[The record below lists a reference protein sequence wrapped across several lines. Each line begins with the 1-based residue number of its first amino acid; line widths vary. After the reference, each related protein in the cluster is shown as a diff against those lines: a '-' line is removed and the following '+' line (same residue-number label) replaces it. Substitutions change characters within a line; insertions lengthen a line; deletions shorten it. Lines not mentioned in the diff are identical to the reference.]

1 MEVYRNFLGIVEEFC
16 SLDASPV
23 DVKFEGD
30 NLAEV
35 FYQNKV
41 KWHKSCH
48 LKFSASK
55 LLSVRAQREREK
67 ECASIND
74 QRRSKRHSMA
84 NTVNEESCI
93 FCSLPF
99 GKLYQCAT
107 MELDSDLRKM
117 AEDLQD
123 TALIAK
129 LSGADLIAIEAKY
142 HNKCRIAYRNRHRS
156 FMQLQQSRDN
166 TEEKQLL
173 ARAFAELVC
182 YIENSVENDE
192 CIFKLAQLHS
202 LYVERL
208 QCLGISKC

>member
-1 MEVYRNFLGIVEEFC
+1 ME
-16 SLDASPV
+16 
-23 DVKFEGD
+23 
-30 NLAEV
+30 
-35 FYQNKV
+35 
-41 KWHKSCH
+41 
-48 LKFSASK
+48 
-55 LLSVRAQREREK
+55 
-67 ECASIND
+67 
-74 QRRSKRHSMA
+74 
-84 NTVNEESCI
+84 NTVNEDCCT
-93 FCSLPF
+93 FCSLPS
-99 GKLYQCAT
+99 GKLHQCAT
-107 MELDSDLRKM
+107 MEFDSDLRKM

-129 LSGADLIAIEAKY
+129 LSDGDLIAIEAKY

-192 CIFKLAQLHS
+192 CILKLAQLQS

-208 QCLGISKC
+208 